1 MDFFYGDQSE
11 FFSFYRIPKA
21 LITEKQF
28 KNLSCEAKLLYG
40 LLIDRMS
47 LSKKNEWMDKQKRV
61 YIYYTIEKIMEDLGC
76 GHCKAGKLLSD
87 LEKHQLLYK
96 VRQGLGKPDR
106 LYPLQ
111 FLKIQTSENQIS
123 GDLIFGCLEVRNS
136 DANKTDRN

>member
-28 KNLSCEAKLLYG
+28 KNLS
-40 LLIDRMS
+40 
-47 LSKKNEWMDKQKRV
+47 
-61 YIYYTIEKIMEDLGC
+61 
-76 GHCKAGKLLSD
+76 D

-96 VRQGLGKPDR
+96 VRQGLGKSDR

-123 GDLIFGCLEVRNS
+123 GDLIFGSLEVRNS

>member
-47 LSKKNEWMDKQKRV
+47 LSKKNEWMD
-61 YIYYTIEKIMEDLGC
+61 G
-76 GHCKAGKLLSD
+76 
-87 LEKHQLLYK
+87 
-96 VRQGLGKPDR
+96 
-106 LYPLQ
+106 
-111 FLKIQTSENQIS
+111 
-123 GDLIFGCLEVRNS
+123 
-136 DANKTDRN
+136 